1 MRGLGPRRMTRRY
14 DWLYGFRPP
23 GAALAPPGPPG

>member
-1 MRGLGPRRMTRRY
+1 MTRRY

-23 GAALAPPGPPG
+23 GAALAPPDPPG